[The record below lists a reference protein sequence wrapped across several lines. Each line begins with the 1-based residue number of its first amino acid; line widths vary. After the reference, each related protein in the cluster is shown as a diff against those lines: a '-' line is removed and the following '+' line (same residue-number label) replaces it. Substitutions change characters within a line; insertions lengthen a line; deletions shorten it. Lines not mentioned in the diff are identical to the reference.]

1 MSSIESSLGQQE
13 RAADLLGSGVEEQ
26 CQFVVC
32 RIGGEEFAID
42 VLTVQEINR
51 LAEVTRVPKTP
62 AYVEGVINLRGRII
76 PVLDL
81 RQRFGL
87 TSGKQTG
94 QTRVVVVSLSSRL
107 VGLVVDAVVEVLNL
121 PKTAI
126 EAPPSLG
133 NSVGADYTM
142 GVGRL
147 ENRLLIILDLNRLL
161 HIRQD
166 A

>member
-1 MSSIESSLGQQE
+1 MSSIESSPGQQKG
-13 RAADLLGSGVEEQ
+13 AADLLGSGVEDQ
-26 CQFVVC
+26 YQFVVC

-51 LAEVTRVPKTP
+51 LAEITKVPKTP
-62 AYVEGVINLRGRII
+62 SYVEGVINLRGRII

-126 EAPPSLG
+126 ESPPSLG
-133 NSVGADYTM
+133 NSVGSDYTM

-161 HIRQD
+161 HIRQF